1 MLASIHPLGE
11 RARGS
16 RYALTAGAHVAGSAA
31 AGIAL
36 GAGLGELGHLVGAP
50 GGGRARSSVAVLL
63 AAAAGVV
70 VVVDH
75 RHAGRAL
82 PGPRRQVDEDW
93 LHRYRGW
100 VYGAGYGAQLGLG
113 AATIV
118 TTAGVYLTWLFAL
131 LSGRAAAGAAIGG
144 AFGAA
149 RALVVLTMAD
159 VDDADR
165 LRAAHRRLARLA
177 PAARRASAAVVT
189 LAGLT
194 LVLAAAA
201 ST

>member
-50 GGGRARSSVAVLL
+50 GGGRARSSVAVPL
-63 AAAAGVV
+63 AA
-70 VVVDH
+70 
-75 RHAGRAL
+75 
-82 PGPRRQVDEDW
+82 
-93 LHRYRGW
+93 
-100 VYGAGYGAQLGLG
+100 
-113 AATIV
+113 
-118 TTAGVYLTWLFAL
+118 
-131 LSGRAAAGAAIGG
+131 
-144 AFGAA
+144 AA